1 MRFAPPPAIETP
13 RFRLRAWKVA
23 DAPLLQAALDASE
36 AHLRAW
42 TPWVVDGRVPG
53 LSLQARLARH
63 AEAFAEGSE
72 WVYGILAP
80 DEAEVLG
87 GCGLYPRVGPGALE
101 IGYWIH
107 AAHTGRGLATEA
119 AAVLTRTAFADPGIE
134 RVEIRCEAGNLGSI
148 GVPRKL
154 GYRHAET
161 IQDEGVALEVWE
173 IGRAEAARRPGLL

>member
-1 MRFAPPPAIETP
+1 MSFSPPRSVETP
-13 RFRLRAWKVA
+13 RFRLRSWTVA

-53 LSLQARLARH
+53 LSLEGRLASH
-63 AEAFAEGSE
+63 AEAFTSGKE
-72 WVYGILAP
+72 WVYGIFSP
-80 DEAEVLG
+80 EEAEVLG

-107 AAHTGRGLATEA
+107 VAHTGRGLATES

-134 RVEIRCEAGNLGSI
+134 RVEIRCEAGNVGSI
-148 GVPRKL
+148 AVPRKL
-154 GYRHAET
+154 GYRHAATLQE
-161 IQDEGVALEVWE
+161 EHGELLVWE
-173 IGRAEAARRPGLL
+173 IGRAEAARLVSML

>member
-1 MRFAPPPAIETP
+1 MSFSPPRSIETP
-13 RFRLRAWKVA
+13 RFRLRAWTVS
-23 DAPLLQAALDASE
+23 DAPLLRAALDASE

-53 LSLQARLARH
+53 LSLEARLARH

-72 WVYGILAP
+72 WVYALFSP

-107 AAHTGRGLATEA
+107 AAHTGRGLATGA
-119 AAVLTRTAFADPGIE
+119 AAVLTRTAFADSGIE
-134 RVEIRCEAGNLGSI
+134 RIEIRCEPGNQASI
-148 GVPRKL
+148 AVPRKL

-161 IQDEGVALEVWE
+161 IEDDGVALEVWE
-173 IGRAEAARRPGLL
+173 MGRAEAAHLPG